1 MAYPESIKDSHGVF
15 YAHFLFLFIFLFTF
29 YDKHSNWYILR
40 GMENNNKYIN
50 QTKKRNGN
58 SEISKFQ
65 SWFFPLMLVAYMTL
79 TGPFCPLVVPQSLLD
94 GQQVT
99 QCVFKWRW
107 SDLHGGCVRIR
118 VHGDVFTYQTDPQ
131 CKPQYNPRNYLWP
144 KVLLLEVVWGH

>member
-65 SWFFPLMLVAYMTL
+65 S
-79 TGPFCPLVVPQSLLD
+79 
-94 GQQVT
+94 
-99 QCVFKWRW
+99 
-107 SDLHGGCVRIR
+107 
-118 VHGDVFTYQTDPQ
+118 
-131 CKPQYNPRNYLWP
+131 
-144 KVLLLEVVWGH
+144 